1 MQSADESL
9 RRVLGVPDQVETR
22 LGALTSLDGV
32 PSAETAETVYDHLYF
47 VHALNAYLDGF
58 AEHRRMRSGTASRR
72 PASRTT
78 RSSSSPS

>member
-32 PSAETAETVYDHLYF
+32 PSAETVYDHLYF
-47 VHALNAYLDGF
+47 VHALNACLDGF
-58 AEHRRMRSGTASRR
+58 AEHRRMRSGTASTR
-72 PASRTT
+72 PA
-78 RSSSSPS
+78 

>member
-32 PSAETAETVYDHLYF
+32 PSAEIAETVYDHLDF

-58 AEHRRMRSGTASRR
+58 AGASTYAIRNGFHE
-72 PASRTT
+72 AGVKDNQ
-78 RSSSSPS
+78 SSSSRS